1 MSNQHE
7 HIAQMRAV
15 TVSREYGSGGG
26 EVGARLAARLGW
38 TLVDHEIVAQVARRL
53 GVPEDEA
60 KQYDERGEALLV
72 RLLAGMRSYEPSIPV
87 PPPAPV
93 SDEQRYRE
101 ALHQTVEAT
110 CEAGHVVIVGRGAQ
124 VLLRDRQDVLHARLV
139 APLEARIAYV
149 MRREGLE
156 RSQAQARIQ
165 MKDRDRMRYM
175 QAAHRVTPADPLLYD
190 LTINTAVLD
199 LDTAVDLIALA
210 LQRKAR
216 RLAAP
221 AAELGPAVGVAPYP
235 GQPADLRPPESTDE
249 AESKPT

>member
-1 MSNQHE
+1 MSDEHE
-7 HIAQMRAV
+7 RIAQMRAV
-15 TVSREYGSGGG
+15 TLSREYGSGGG

-60 KQYDERGEALLV
+60 EQYDERGEGLLV

-87 PPPAPV
+87 PPPTAT

-101 ALHQTVEAT
+101 ALRQTVEGA
-110 CEAGHVVIVGRGAQ
+110 CGAGHVVIVGRGAQ
-124 VLLRDRQDVLHARLV
+124 VLLRDRRDVLHVRIV

-156 RSQAQARIQ
+156 RAQAQARIQ
-165 MKDRDRMRYM
+165 MKDRDRLRYM
-175 QAAHRVTPADPLLYD
+175 QATHHVNPADPLLYD
-190 LTINTAVLD
+190 LTINTAVLE
-199 LDTAVDLIALA
+199 LDAAVDLIALA
-210 LQRKAR
+210 LERKAR

-221 AAELGPAVGVAPYP
+221 EGEFGPATGMAPYA
-235 GQPADLRPPESTDE
+235 GQPADLRPPERASE
-249 AESKPT
+249 AESKPK